1 MMNDAPTVATVLLTH
16 EPPAAVTR
24 MVAHWLDHDPR
35 QEIIVAHG
43 GSEEHFSKLQVDHA
57 VYVNDP
63 ELRTRDH
70 PRERQS
76 YLGVFTAAAP
86 LVEKLGVSHVH
97 LAEYDEIPLVPC
109 LNSHL
114 LEVLSRE
121 GADVAG
127 HRLNQIE
134 GTGHPHLTYHRHDP
148 AFMDYWDFISIRD
161 DRRVVLSMLGCGS
174 FWKAEAFLAVAKL
187 RPPIRIYL
195 ELMLPTAAH
204 HLGFRVRPFPDQDRF
219 MAPEIPKHPEEFEA
233 FRSQGAL
240 RIHPVKGYWSQAD
253 LHP

>member
-1 MMNDAPTVATVLLTH
+1 MVATVLLTH

-24 MVAHWLDHDPR
+24 MVAHWLDHDPE
-35 QEIIVAHG
+35 QVIIVAYG
-43 GSEEHFSKLQVDHA
+43 GSADHYSKLQVEHA
-57 VYVNDP
+57 VFVNDP

-76 YLGVFTAAAP
+76 YLGVFAAVAP
-86 LVEKLGVSHVH
+86 LVEELGVSHVH
-97 LAEYDEIPLVPC
+97 LAEYDEIPLIPC
-109 LNSHL
+109 LNARL

-121 GADVAG
+121 NADVAG
-127 HRLNQIE
+127 HRLNQVE
-134 GTGHPHLTYHRHDP
+134 STGHPHLTYHRHDP
-148 AFMDYWDFISIRD
+148 AFMDYWDSISIRD
-161 DRRVVLSMLGCGS
+161 DCTVVLSMLGCGS

-219 MAPEIPKHPEEFEA
+219 MAPEVPKHPGEFEA
-233 FRSQGAL
+233 FRRQGAL